1 MGWVFPPTGSPHVL
15 EAGSAKGLGIALK
28 NVDDRLKGHFGPGSG
43 VVVESVEGTG
53 TAVSLVLAGASRRR
67 LMEALGMLKALV
79 VDDEAPARSELRYL
93 LGEAGWRRGRGRGEQ
108 HHRGLQLI
116 KAIPYDVI
124 FLDIHM
130 PGLTGVQLAEVLA
143 GLVAAALDHLRDGA
157 QRARGQG
164 VRGQRDRLP
173 GQARRARPAQAARS
187 ARLEPAAEQA
197 PARVERIPV
206 EKAGKKL
213 LVSVD
218 DILYVMAK
226 DDYSYLYTAADRY
239 LSTISLAQLEVKL
252 EPVGFFRI
260 HRRYLVNL
268 ARVKEVVP
276 MYGGTLLLTLAD
288 EAATQIPVSR
298 RRVPAL
304 KKALGL

>member
-1 MGWVFPPTGSPHVL
+1 
-15 EAGSAKGLGIALK
+15 
-28 NVDDRLKGHFGPGSG
+28 
-43 VVVESVEGTG
+43 
-53 TAVSLVLAGASRRR
+53 
-67 LMEALGMLKALV
+67 MLKALV

-93 LGEAGWRRGRGRGEQ
+93 LGEAGGVEVVGEASNTIEA
-108 HHRGLQLI
+108 LQLI

-124 FLDIHM
+124 FLDINM
-130 PGLTGVQLAEVLA
+130 PGLSGVQLAEVLA
-143 GLVAAALDHLRDGA
+143 GL
-157 QRARGQG
+157 ARPPAIIF
-164 VRGQRDRLP
+164 VTAHSEHAVKAFEVNATDYLVKPVELDRLKS
-173 GQARRARPAQAARS
+173 AI
-187 ARLEPAAEQA
+187 ARLTPAADA
-197 PARVERIPV
+197 TPSRVERIPV

-213 LVSVD
+213 LVGVD

-239 LSTISLAQLEVKL
+239 LSTISLAQLEAKL
-252 EPVGFFRI
+252 ETAGFFRI

>member
-1 MGWVFPPTGSPHVL
+1 
-15 EAGSAKGLGIALK
+15 
-28 NVDDRLKGHFGPGSG
+28 
-43 VVVESVEGTG
+43 
-53 TAVSLVLAGASRRR
+53 
-67 LMEALGMLKALV
+67 MLKALV

-93 LGEAGWRRGRGRGEQ
+93 LGEAGGVEVVGEASNTIEA
-108 HHRGLQLI
+108 LQLI

-124 FLDIHM
+124 FLDIQM

-143 GLVAAALDHLRDGA
+143 GLTHPPAIIFVTAHSEHAVKAFEV
-157 QRARGQG
+157 RATDYL
-164 VRGQRDRLP
+164 VKPVELDRLK
-173 GQARRARPAQAARS
+173 QALARI
-187 ARLEPAAEQA
+187 EPVAEQA

-213 LVSVD
+213 LVNVV

-239 LSTISLAQLEVKL
+239 LSTISLAQLESKL

-268 ARVKEVVP
+268 SRVKEVVP
-276 MYGGTLLLTLAD
+276 MYGGTLLLTLSD
-288 EAATQIPVSR
+288 DAATQIPVSR

>member
-1 MGWVFPPTGSPHVL
+1 
-15 EAGSAKGLGIALK
+15 
-28 NVDDRLKGHFGPGSG
+28 
-43 VVVESVEGTG
+43 
-53 TAVSLVLAGASRRR
+53 
-67 LMEALGMLKALV
+67 MLKALV

-93 LGEAGWRRGRGRGEQ
+93 LAECGGVEVVGEASNAVEA
-108 HHRGLQLI
+108 LQLI

-124 FLDIHM
+124 FLDIQM
-130 PGLTGVQLAEVLA
+130 SGLTGVQLAEVLA
-143 GLVAAALDHLRDGA
+143 GLTNPPSIIFVTAHSEHAVKAFEVKAADYLVKPVEL
-157 QRARGQG
+157 
-164 VRGQRDRLP
+164 DRLK
-173 GQARRARPAQAARS
+173 QAISRV
-187 ARLEPAAEQA
+187 EPIAEQA

-213 LVSVD
+213 LVNVE

-239 LSTISLAQLEVKL
+239 LSTISLALLESKL

-268 ARVKEVVP
+268 SRVREIVP
-276 MYGGTLLLTLAD
+276 MYGGTLLLTLSD
-288 EAATQIPVSR
+288 DAATQIPVSR

>member
-1 MGWVFPPTGSPHVL
+1 
-15 EAGSAKGLGIALK
+15 
-28 NVDDRLKGHFGPGSG
+28 
-43 VVVESVEGTG
+43 
-53 TAVSLVLAGASRRR
+53 
-67 LMEALGMLKALV
+67 MLKALV
-79 VDDEAPARSELRYL
+79 VDDEAPARSKLRYL
-93 LGEAGWRRGRGRGEQ
+93 LDECGSVEVVGEASNAVEA
-108 HHRGLQLI
+108 LQLI

-124 FLDIHM
+124 FLDVQM

-143 GLVAAALDHLRDGA
+143 GLSRPPAIIFVTAHSEHAVKAFEVRATDYLVKPVELERLKQAL
-157 QRARGQG
+157 
-164 VRGQRDRLP
+164 
-173 GQARRARPAQAARS
+173 
-187 ARLEPAAEQA
+187 ARLHPVAEQA

-213 LVSVD
+213 LVNVE

-226 DDYSYLYTAADRY
+226 DDYSYLYTPADRY

-252 EPVGFFRI
+252 EPAGFFRI

-268 ARVKEVVP
+268 SRVKEVVP
-276 MYGGTLLLTLAD
+276 MYGGTLLLTLSDDAG
-288 EAATQIPVSR
+288 TQIPVSR